1 MLSHYMSGFR
11 KSLADRRFDAEIFA
25 LAFPA
30 LGALIAD
37 PLLSLVDTAFVGRL
51 GALPL
56 AALGINTALFGLAVY
71 IFNFL
76 AYGTTPMVA
85 NAYGKGNRALAGRIS
100 MQALSLS
107 LLIGLGAMLVIQ
119 LLAPLLI
126 TVMGAK
132 DDVFDPTMS
141 YLRIRALAVPAVL
154 LITAANGVFRGFQN
168 MRVPFVIMIGLNLVN
183 VVLDALFIFGFGW
196 GLEGAAWA
204 SVIAQYMGAVSFVAI
219 LFARR
224 DVFQIPLKL
233 PQLSEYASF
242 LEIGWLGFLRTAAL
256 LFTFTLATAVA
267 TRVGTVE
274 VAGHQVANNIWLL
287 LALTVDA
294 LAIAA
299 QALVG
304 KMLGEGDGSE
314 EGRGL
319 ARALS
324 NRLLT
329 LGFLL
334 GIVLAI
340 TLAVLSPWLPKLFSQ
355 DPEVL
360 KVVYSVFA
368 FVVLSQPIN
377 ALVFVFDGIFM
388 GYEDF
393 GYIAVAM
400 IISSLAGSIVLLLVL
415 PLNLGFAGVWWGLT
429 VFMVV
434 RLLTIGWRYVFQ
446 KEKLAFR

>member
-1 MLSHYMSGFR
+1 MLSSFTLGFR
-11 KSLADRRFDAEIFA
+11 KSLKDRRFDAEIFA

-30 LGALIAD
+30 LGALISD

-51 GALPL
+51 GALQL

-85 NAYGKGNRALAGRIS
+85 NAYGKGDRALAGRIS
-100 MQALSLS
+100 LQALSLS
-107 LLIGLGAMLVIQ
+107 LLIGLLALVFIQ
-119 LLAPLLI
+119 ALAPVLI
-126 TVMGAK
+126 TIMGAK
-132 DDVFDPTMS
+132 DDVFAPTMS

-168 MRVPFVIMIGLNLVN
+168 MRVPFWIMIGLNLVN

-196 GLEGAAWA
+196 GLQGAAWA
-204 SVIAQYMGAVSFVAI
+204 SVIAQYVGAFSFIAI
-219 LFARR
+219 LFAQRN
-224 DVFQIPLKL
+224 VFQIPLVLPKL
-233 PQLSEYASF
+233 REYASF
-242 LEIGWLGFLRTAAL
+242 LQIGWFGFLRTAAL

-267 TRVGTVE
+267 TRLGTVE

-304 KMLGEGDGSE
+304 KMLGEGDRE
-314 EGRGL
+314 E
-319 ARALS
+319 ARALC

-329 LGFLL
+329 LGLL
-334 GIVLAI
+334 VGIGLAV
-340 TLAVLSPWLPKLFSQ
+340 TLAALSPWLPKLFSQ
-355 DPEVL
+355 DPEVI
-360 KVVYSVFA
+360 KVVYAVFA
-368 FVVLSQPIN
+368 FVVLSQPLN

-393 GYIAVAM
+393 AYIAVAM
-400 IISSLAGSIVLLLVL
+400 IISAVAGCLVLLLVQ
-415 PLNLGFAGVWWGLT
+415 PLNFGYIGVWWGL
-429 VFMVV
+429 VIFMLV
-434 RLLTIGWRYVFQ
+434 RFLTMAWRYFFQ
-446 KEKLAFR
+446 REKLSFQ

>member
-1 MLSHYMSGFR
+1 MLNQFASDFR
-11 KSLADRRFDAEIFA
+11 KSLSDRRFDADIFA
-25 LAFPA
+25 LAIPA

-37 PLLSLVDTAFVGRL
+37 PLVSLVDTAFVGRL

-85 NAYGKGNRALAGRIS
+85 NAYGKGDRSLAGRIS
-100 MQALSLS
+100 LQALSLS
-107 LLIGLGAMLVIQ
+107 LLIGLGALLFIQ
-119 LLAPLLI
+119 LLAPWLI
-126 TVMGAK
+126 TIMGAK
-132 DDVFDPTMS
+132 DDVFEPTLT

-168 MRVPFVIMIGLNLVN
+168 MRIPFVVMIGLNLVN

-196 GLEGAAWA
+196 GLSGAAWA
-204 SVIAQYMGAVSFVAI
+204 SVIAQYIGAVSFIVI
-219 LFARR
+219 LFAQR

-233 PQLSEYASF
+233 PQLNEYASF
-242 LEIGWLGFLRTAAL
+242 LQIGWFGFLRTAAL

-267 TRVGTVE
+267 TRVGTIE

-304 KMLGEGDGSE
+304 KMLGEGGGSE

-329 LGFLL
+329 LGLGV

-340 TLAVLSPWLPKLFSQ
+340 ILAVLSPWLPKLFSQ
-355 DPEVL
+355 DPEVI

-368 FVVLSQPIN
+368 FVILSQPLN
-377 ALVFVFDGIFM
+377 ALVFVFDGIFI
-388 GYEDF
+388 GYEAF
-393 GYIAVAM
+393 NYIAAAM
-400 IISSLAGSIVLLLVL
+400 VISAVAGSAVLLLVQ
-415 PLNLGFAGVWWGLT
+415 PLNLGYAGVWWGLT
-429 VFMVV
+429 VFMLV
-434 RLLTIGWRYVFQ
+434 RLLTLGWRYFFQ
-446 KEKLAFR
+446 QEKI

>member
-1 MLSHYMSGFR
+1 MLSHFISGFR
-11 KSLADRRFDAEIFA
+11 KSLADRRFDAEISA

-30 LGALIAD
+30 LGALISD

-51 GALPL
+51 GAVPL

-85 NAYGKGNRALAGRIS
+85 NAFGKGDRALAGRIS

-107 LLIGLGAMLVIQ
+107 LFIGLGALIVIQ
-119 LLAPLLI
+119 ALAPLLI

-168 MRVPFVIMIGLNLVN
+168 MRVPFWIMIGLNLVN

-196 GLEGAAWA
+196 GLQGAAWA
-204 SVIAQYMGAVSFVAI
+204 SVIAQYVGAASFVAI
-219 LFARR
+219 LFAQRTA
-224 DVFQIPLKL
+224 FQIPLLL
-233 PQLSEYASF
+233 PKLSEYASF
-242 LEIGWLGFLRTAAL
+242 LQIGWFGFLRTAAL

-304 KMLGEGDGSE
+304 KMLGEGGGTE

-319 ARALS
+319 ARALC

-329 LGFLL
+329 LGFLVGIAL
-334 GIVLAI
+334 AIVLTI
-340 TLAVLSPWLPKLFSQ
+340 LSPWLPKLFSQ
-355 DPEVL
+355 DPEVIA
-360 KVVYSVFA
+360 VVYGVFA
-368 FVVLSQPIN
+368 FVVLSQPLN
-377 ALVFVFDGIFM
+377 AVVFVFDGIFM

-393 GYIAVAM
+393 AYIAVAM
-400 IISSLAGSIVLLLVL
+400 IVSAVAGCAVLLLVQ
-415 PLNLGFAGVWWGLT
+415 PLNLGYVGVWWGLV

-434 RLLTIGWRYVFQ
+434 RFLTIGWRYFFRY
-446 KEKLAFR
+446 EKLIA

>member
-1 MLSHYMSGFR
+1 VLSQFISGFR
-11 KSLADRRFDAEIFA
+11 KSLADRRFDAEISA

-56 AALGINTALFGLAVY
+56 AALGINTALFALAVY

-85 NAYGKGNRALAGRIS
+85 NAFGKGNKALAGRIS

-107 LLIGLGAMLVIQ
+107 LIIGLGALVFIQ
-119 LLAPLLI
+119 ALAPFLVTL
-126 TVMGAK
+126 MGAK
-132 DDVFDPTMS
+132 DDVFAPTMS
-141 YLRIRALAVPAVL
+141 YLRIRAMAVPAVL

-168 MRVPFVIMIGLNLVN
+168 MRVPFWIMIGLNLVN

-196 GLEGAAWA
+196 GLQGAAIA
-204 SVIAQYMGAVSFVAI
+204 SVIAQYIGAACFITI
-219 LFARR
+219 LFVQR

-233 PQLSEYASF
+233 PKLSEYSSF
-242 LEIGWLGFLRTAAL
+242 LQIGWFGFLRTAAL

-304 KMLGEGDGSE
+304 KMLGEGDGE
-314 EGRGL
+314 R
-319 ARALS
+319 ARALC

-329 LGFLL
+329 LGLLL

-340 TLAVLSPWLPKLFSQ
+340 ILAILSPWLPKLFSQ

-360 KVVYSVFA
+360 TVVYSVFA
-368 FVVLSQPIN
+368 FVVLSQPVN

-400 IISSLAGSIVLLLVL
+400 IVSAVVGSLILLLVQ
-415 PLNLGFAGVWWGLT
+415 PLDLGFKGVWWGLT
-429 VFMVV
+429 IFMLV
-434 RLLTIGWRYVFQ
+434 RLITMIWRYVFQ
-446 KEKLAFR
+446 KEKIALR